1 MYPVYLAIKL
11 MAKYCVV
18 SCLISIRLLIIELFP
33 TPVRGT
39 LIGLTAL
46 IGLLGSA
53 LGYYFLELV
62 STGMVLSRAGK
73 YSRLGRY

>member
-53 LGYYFLELV
+53 LGYYFTELV
-62 STGMVLSRAGK
+62 SIIIIIIIIIMLIYYDK
-73 YSRLGRY
+73 